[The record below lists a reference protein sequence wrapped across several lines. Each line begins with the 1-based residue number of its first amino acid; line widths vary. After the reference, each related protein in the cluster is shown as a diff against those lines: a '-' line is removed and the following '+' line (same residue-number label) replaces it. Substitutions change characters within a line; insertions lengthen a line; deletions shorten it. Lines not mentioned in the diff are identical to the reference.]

1 MRQRIKIY
9 LDTSVYNRPFD
20 DQSQTRIRLDAEAF
34 LSILEKTMA
43 GAVSIISSSVL
54 DYENSLSP
62 FSERKERVSSYI
74 ELASRTVKMSDAIRK
89 RAIQLEAAGFD
100 SLDAMHLA
108 CAESGG
114 AEYFITCD
122 DAISKKARK
131 NPDSV
136 SLRVCSPLEFLV
148 EEVF

>member
-1 MRQRIKIY
+1 MRQHIKIY

-20 DQSQTRIRLDAEAF
+20 DQSQARIRLEAEAF

-43 GAVSIISSSVL
+43 GGVSIISSSVVA
-54 DYENSLSP
+54 YENSMSP
-62 FSERKERVSSYI
+62 FPERKERVSDYVA
-74 ELASRTVKMSDAIRK
+74 LASRTVKMSDTIRK
-89 RAIQLEAAGFD
+89 RATALEAAGFD
-100 SLDAMHLA
+100 SLDALHLA

-122 DAISKKARK
+122 DAISRKARK

-136 SLRVCSPLEFLV
+136 LLMVCSPLEFLIQ
-148 EEVF
+148 EVF